1 NDRGDAIAGLA
12 GSKTRFTNLL
22 TMPEIPPEILRLA
35 AEQTRELTNAEAI
48 HVFATIK
55 QTLEKLGL
63 VGLITVDP
71 KVQAQELTQS
81 VGEEITRMIGQQKEL
96 ESQFEELIS
105 AQHTLRQLPNKTKL
119 RQNQTELQHV
129 AEALRQSTKQ
139 LCRNLKDNPNVAE
152 NMAKVAAERQALSL
166 LLSNALSELEV
177 FRKIT
182 PIIES
187 VLAQEAAKVQMEQ
200 TIEHERTTS
209 SAVKQLRND
218 LKDEK
223 SDHEEKARHTPMTHY
238 MYHDPCLGLF
248 ATQPLM
254 LRQHVLVWEYE
265 MREKKKMVASLK
277 EQLKELKMNT
287 AVGTR
292 YLSKASAADSP
303 ACVPACLPACPL
315 TLNQEYTAGN
325 EAQRRLE
332 NTELSE
338 MRKELTLVQ
347 QQIEIESS
355 VHAATVDFLR
365 RLSTRLQEESIAWGQ
380 RHDSDL
386 QSKERDLEQLKQN
399 HMRDERRL
407 REAEERWRQEMAKKK
422 ERENKDSEE
431 REREDMAAML
441 HAKRVWAAT
450 KIQASWRGFWVR
462 KGPSAGKKGKK
473 GGKGKSGKKS
483 GKKK

>member
-1 NDRGDAIAGLA
+1 MSTAKQVEGISPGYVAGGTCAKSHYCVLATLPCCFELSCQLDRGDAIAVSGSA
-12 GSKTRFTNLL
+12 GPKTRFANLL
-22 TMPEIPPEILRLA
+22 AMPEIPPEILRLA

-63 VGLITVDP
+63 VGIITVDP

-166 LLSNALSELEV
+166 LLSNALNELEV

-223 SDHEEKARHTPMTHY
+223 SDHEEK
-238 MYHDPCLGLF
+238 
-248 ATQPLM
+248 
-254 LRQHVLVWEYE
+254 

-292 YLSKASAADSP
+292 YLSK
-303 ACVPACLPACPL
+303 
-315 TLNQEYTAGN
+315 EYTAGN
-325 EAQRRLE
+325 EALRRLE

>member
-1 NDRGDAIAGLA
+1 
-12 GSKTRFTNLL
+12 
-22 TMPEIPPEILRLA
+22 MPEIPPEILRLA

-63 VGLITVDP
+63 VGIITVDP

-166 LLSNALSELEV
+166 LLSNALNELEV

-223 SDHEEKARHTPMTHY
+223 
-238 MYHDPCLGLF
+238 
-248 ATQPLM
+248 
-254 LRQHVLVWEYE
+254 
-265 MREKKKMVASLK
+265 
-277 EQLKELKMNT
+277 
-287 AVGTR
+287 
-292 YLSKASAADSP
+292 
-303 ACVPACLPACPL
+303 
-315 TLNQEYTAGN
+315 
-325 EAQRRLE
+325 
-332 NTELSE
+332 
-338 MRKELTLVQ
+338 
-347 QQIEIESS
+347 
-355 VHAATVDFLR
+355 
-365 RLSTRLQEESIAWGQ
+365 
-380 RHDSDL
+380 
-386 QSKERDLEQLKQN
+386 
-399 HMRDERRL
+399 
-407 REAEERWRQEMAKKK
+407 
-422 ERENKDSEE
+422 
-431 REREDMAAML
+431 
-441 HAKRVWAAT
+441 
-450 KIQASWRGFWVR
+450 
-462 KGPSAGKKGKK
+462 
-473 GGKGKSGKKS
+473 
-483 GKKK
+483 